1 MPYSAIGQRRF
12 KSSPSSGTTFL
23 TLAKKKGF
31 KDNWLSDPS
40 TYPLIAVMCVAGG
53 LVVGTSTYYL
63 TVNPDV
69 QVSPT
74 KRNSLFRT
82 WGGK

>member
-1 MPYSAIGQRRF
+1 MTYSAIGQRRF
-12 KSSPSSGTTFL
+12 KSSPSSGITFL

-40 TYPLIAVMCVAGG
+40 TYPLIVVMGGAGA
-53 LVVGTSTYYL
+53 LVFGISAYYL
-63 TVNPDV
+63 TQNPDV